1 MSQIIQF
8 SKGFDI
14 GISGTANQKVHQIDQ
29 PDTFAVKPSDFRG
42 IVQPKILVS
51 VGDNVKAG
59 TPLFFDKAMEK
70 VLFVSP
76 VSGEITEII
85 RGARRKLL
93 EIRILAD
100 KEIEFKQFK
109 QFSKSDI
116 AKCSRKEIVEIIAES
131 GIWPSIIQRPFGVL
145 ANPTEEPSSIH
156 ISGFDSHPGAPDIAF
171 LLKEQGEEFQV
182 GLNILNKLSK
192 GIVHLNLNADEEI
205 ASFFIKTQNVKISKF
220 SGPHPAG
227 NVGVQI
233 HHLTPI
239 NKRDIVWTIDPVS
252 VARMGKL
259 FLNGQYDASK
269 LVALTGSSVVE
280 PRYVKTY
287 AGACLNKLL
296 VGNVAGNNNRFIS
309 GNVLT
314 GENVGE
320 NGYLGHFHNQV
331 SVIPEG
337 DTEEFLG
344 WMLPSFKKVSFHK
357 AFGLLSFLFSSKE
370 NIIDTNTNGEQRNFA
385 ITGAFEKVLPMDI
398 MPTYLFKAIIA
409 NDYDAMEA
417 LGIFELIEEDVALCE
432 YIDVSKNDIQAIL
445 RKGIELIRNS

>member
-1 MSQIIQF
+1 M
-8 SKGFDI
+8 
-14 GISGTANQKVHQIDQ
+14 
-29 PDTFAVKPSDFRG
+29 
-42 IVQPKILVS
+42 
-51 VGDNVKAG
+51 
-59 TPLFFDKAMEK
+59 
-70 VLFVSP
+70 
-76 VSGEITEII
+76 
-85 RGARRKLL
+85 
-93 EIRILAD
+93 
-100 KEIEFKQFK
+100 
-109 QFSKSDI
+109 
-116 AKCSRKEIVEIIAES
+116 
-131 GIWPSIIQRPFGVL
+131 
-145 ANPTEEPSSIH
+145 
-156 ISGFDSHPGAPDIAF
+156 
-171 LLKEQGEEFQV
+171 
-182 GLNILNKLSK
+182 
-192 GIVHLNLNADEEI
+192 
-205 ASFFIKTQNVKISKF
+205 
-220 SGPHPAG
+220 
-227 NVGVQI
+227 
-233 HHLTPI
+233 
-239 NKRDIVWTIDPVS
+239 
-252 VARMGKL
+252 
-259 FLNGQYDASK
+259 
-269 LVALTGSSVVE
+269 
-280 PRYVKTY
+280 
-287 AGACLNKLL
+287 NKLL